1 MNRPKYIISF
11 ASVGFVLSFIIGLF
25 SSVPFGIVL
34 LRALIS
40 ALVMACVFFAGS
52 VVFDKFLDANGPVT
66 EATPIKTK
74 TNGNADVSVD
84 DSLIFDEENGPEFRI
99 PKQLMNEG
107 VSESKKTATKQ
118 ESTASSVTAEGP
130 AAVTTAQVSPVEPKA
145 DFAPAKTEPAAENF
159 ISVNDTESA
168 DNMELGS
175 LPDID
180 TMLTDMKKLGSDV
193 ITNSDFAKSEATAGS
208 EELKGADTEI
218 MARAIHTVLTRDNG

>member
-1 MNRPKYIISF
+1 MNKTKYLISF
-11 ASVGFVLSFIIGLF
+11 ASVGFVFSFIIGLF
-25 SSVPFGIVL
+25 SSVPFGIIL

-40 ALVMACVFFAGS
+40 ALVMACVYFAGS
-52 VVFDKFLDANGPVT
+52 VIFEKFLDEGGMSVSGTSSN
-66 EATPIKTK
+66 TK
-74 TNGNADVSVD
+74 TTGKVDTSLD
-84 DSLIFDEENGPEFRI
+84 DSLIFDDENGPEFRI
-99 PKQLMNEG
+99 PKQLINESTSG
-107 VSESKKTATKQ
+107 AKTVQAENPEETVSASVQAVASEPVQNSKPAFDASPAKQ
-118 ESTASSVTAEGP
+118 EA
-130 AAVTTAQVSPVEPKA
+130 
-145 DFAPAKTEPAAENF
+145 AAENY
-159 ISVNDTESA
+159 INVNNTDSA

>member
-1 MNRPKYIISF
+1 MNKTKYLISF
-11 ASVGFVLSFIIGLF
+11 ASVGFVFSFIIGLF
-25 SSVPFGIVL
+25 SSVPFGIIL

-40 ALVMACVFFAGS
+40 ALVMACVYFAGS
-52 VVFDKFLDANGPVT
+52 VVFEKFLDESGTSVSNTSSSAK
-66 EATPIKTK
+66 ATGKVDT
-74 TNGNADVSVD
+74 ALD
-84 DSLIFDEENGPEFRI
+84 DSLIFDDENGPEFRI
-99 PKQLMNEG
+99 PKQLLNE
-107 VSESKKTATKQ
+107 STPAAKKSQPENSTESAAASVQTPPEEQVQTSKPAVDISPEKQETAT
-118 ESTASSVTAEGP
+118 
-130 AAVTTAQVSPVEPKA
+130 
-145 DFAPAKTEPAAENF
+145 ENF
-159 ISVNDTESA
+159 INVNNTDNV

>member
-1 MNRPKYIISF
+1 MNKTKYLISF
-11 ASVGFVLSFIIGLF
+11 ASVGFVFSFIIGLF
-25 SSVPFGIVL
+25 SNVTFGIIL

-40 ALVMACVFFAGS
+40 ALVMACVYFAGS
-52 VVFDKFLDANGPVT
+52 VIFEKFLDEGGMSVSGTSSN
-66 EATPIKTK
+66 TK
-74 TNGNADVSVD
+74 TTGKVDTSLD
-84 DSLIFDEENGPEFRI
+84 DSLIFDDENGPEFRI
-99 PKQLMNEG
+99 PKQLINESTSG
-107 VSESKKTATKQ
+107 AKTVQAENPEETVSASVQAVASEQVQNSKPAFDPSPAKQ
-118 ESTASSVTAEGP
+118 EA
-130 AAVTTAQVSPVEPKA
+130 
-145 DFAPAKTEPAAENF
+145 AAENY
-159 ISVNDTESA
+159 INVNNTDSA

>member
-1 MNRPKYIISF
+1 MNKAKYIISF
-11 ASVGFVLSFIIGLF
+11 ASVGFVFSFIIGLF
-25 SSVPFGIVL
+25 SSVPFGIIL

-40 ALVMACVFFAGS
+40 ALVMACVYFAGS
-52 VVFDKFLDANGPVT
+52 VVFEKFLDEGGTSSSASTTTV
-66 EATPIKTK
+66 KTGGK
-74 TNGNADVSVD
+74 VDSALD
-84 DSLIFDEENGPEFRI
+84 DSLIFEDENGPEFRI
-99 PKQLMNEG
+99 PKQLINENTTTG
-107 VSESKKTATKQ
+107 KLHPEKTA
-118 ESTASSVTAEGP
+118 ESVAAPEQNSTMESADEKSVPKMENYVPAEKP
-130 AAVTTAQVSPVEPKA
+130 
-145 DFAPAKTEPAAENF
+145 EPASENF
-159 ISVNDTESA
+159 INVTTTENV

>member
-1 MNRPKYIISF
+1 MNKTKYLISF
-11 ASVGFVLSFIIGLF
+11 ASVGFVFSFIIGLF
-25 SSVPFGIVL
+25 SSVPFGIIL

-40 ALVMACVFFAGS
+40 ALVMACVYFAGS
-52 VVFDKFLDANGPVT
+52 VVFEKFLDEGGTSVSSASSN
-66 EATPIKTK
+66 TK
-74 TNGNADVSVD
+74 TTGKVDTALD
-84 DSLIFDEENGPEFRI
+84 DSLIFDDENGPEFRI
-99 PKQLMNEG
+99 PKQLINESTPVAKSQSEKPAESAAAPEQTIATEQVQMSKPAAD
-107 VSESKKTATKQ
+107 VSPAKQ
-118 ESTASSVTAEGP
+118 EP
-130 AAVTTAQVSPVEPKA
+130 AT
-145 DFAPAKTEPAAENF
+145 ENF
-159 ISVNDTESA
+159 ISVNNTDDT